1 MEHQSSSFARAYR
14 SRILFLYSNFSLP
27 QSYVLKLIHNAY
39 YIQSSVKFKFG
50 WRNFHCSRVTPLQL
64 FLLNNETTQTP
75 KISNDYIQKQC
86 RQVSK
91 NEKVINMNSGTLTLP
106 QTSEGICVHWIHSL
120 FISTFF
126 MDFRGNYC
134 WRFKPNY
141 KKRCLP

>member
-1 MEHQSSSFARAYR
+1 MLITSNHRSSSNLNDVTFTV
-14 SRILFLYSNFSLP
+14 LELPHYSCL
-27 QSYVLKLIHNAY
+27 
-39 YIQSSVKFKFG
+39 
-50 WRNFHCSRVTPLQL
+50 
-64 FLLNNETTQTP
+64 LLNNETTQTP

-91 NEKVINMNSGTLTLP
+91 NKKLINMNSGTLTLP

-134 WRFKPNY
+134 
-141 KKRCLP
+141 